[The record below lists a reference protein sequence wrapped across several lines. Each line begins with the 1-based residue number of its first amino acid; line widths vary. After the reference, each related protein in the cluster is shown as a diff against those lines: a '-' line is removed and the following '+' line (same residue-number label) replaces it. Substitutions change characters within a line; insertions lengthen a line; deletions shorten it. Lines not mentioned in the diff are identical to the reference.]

1 MVQYDKYM
9 SYKEDFSMKNKRVVS
24 LLMAVILMLT
34 LLPATPASAKA
45 KTKLSAKSITMTV
58 GDTKTIKLLNSKK
71 GAVWSRENSNIN
83 IISETKKK
91 VKIKAVE
98 EGKSIVYALVGKK
111 EYKCKITIKE
121 KEKPKNTNTPKP
133 TNKPTPEPET
143 IPDITTTSEPEDKKY
158 ISNFTIPEQEIYN
171 GNEVSISISNTET
184 TDRGIN
190 IEFTYVNNSDKDYSM
205 SAHEYAVNGLMAG
218 EHLYGSDVDVPAR
231 KKAKSSILIEYEWF
245 KDAEITDFKK
255 LEVMFWAYYNS
266 FKEWESGKISIS
278 TNKDDGKTYIPSG
291 NKIYSD
297 ENMEL
302 NYISN
307 DKNTYKFCLKNR
319 TQFEKSWTLS
329 NCSINDWAYDLGS
342 CKYDLYSEPVLD
354 GCYTIF
360 ELVIDDDFLN
370 YNNIKEINNIEFDL
384 EFEYGI
390 KSDKIR
396 LDINNGTVSASIISK
411 PSITPT
417 LTPIQT
423 PEPVITSKP
432 EPTIAP
438 QPTATSKPIIPMPV
452 PTVEPKPTVAP
463 VEYNVEILA
472 EYTLSQNFS
481 KYKKH
486 FIVIKNNSSETVDIV
501 SSSLAYMLDGT
512 MVGAANSKLYA
523 LGAGCISVLYEMF
536 ETDNEIGY
544 YETQINPSP
553 SKIYKS
559 VIQDLSYIQNDI
571 EKGAVFQVTN
581 NGDDAAEFVKG
592 YVLFFQGDKLV
603 DYKDRYFTNN
613 ENEISPGETISKQ
626 ITTYEDF
633 NRVEFYLTG
642 RK

>member
-1 MVQYDKYM
+1 
-9 SYKEDFSMKNKRVVS
+9 MKNKRVVS

-34 LLPATPASAKA
+34 LLPVTPANAKV

-71 GAVWSRENSNIN
+71 GAVWSRENSNIS

-133 TNKPTPEPET
+133 TNKPTPKPET
-143 IPDITTTSEPEDKKY
+143 IPDITPTLEPENEKY
-158 ISNFTIPEQEIYN
+158 ISNFTIPEQKIYN
-171 GNEVSISISNTET
+171 GNGVSVNVDSVEKTATDVNIWFSVENNSDIEYSVYPRQYAINNLMAGGNNYSPYDIPIGKKAKFSISIEKKWLKDNEIEEIKKIDIYFTFYHDYKTNWDTET
-184 TDRGIN
+184 ITIK
-190 IEFTYVNNSDKDYSM
+190 T
-205 SAHEYAVNGLMAG
+205 
-218 EHLYGSDVDVPAR
+218 
-231 KKAKSSILIEYEWF
+231 SS
-245 KDAEITDFKK
+245 
-255 LEVMFWAYYNS
+255 
-266 FKEWESGKISIS
+266 
-278 TNKDDGKTYIPSG
+278 DDGIYYIPKG
-291 NKIYSD
+291 KEIYSD
-297 ENMEL
+297 ENILLYLLSNSER
-302 NYISN
+302 NYR
-307 DKNTYKFCLKNR
+307 FCLKSNL
-319 TQFEKSWTLS
+319 TESNYWS
-329 NCSINDWAYDLGS
+329 IENCSINDWVYDLGS
-342 CKYDLYSEPVLD
+342 CKYDLFAEPIISNKYS
-354 GCYTIF
+354 IF
-360 ELVIDDDFLN
+360 NLIIDEDFIN
-370 YNNIKEINNIEFDL
+370 KNEIKSIKNIEFEID
-384 EFEYGI
+384 FGNDI
-390 KSDKIR
+390 KSDKIK
-396 LDINNGTVSASIISK
+396 LDIKDGTVSASIISK
-411 PSITPT
+411 PGTTPT
-417 LTPIQT
+417 LAPIQT

-438 QPTATSKPIIPMPV
+438 QPTATSKPIIPTPA

-463 VEYNVEILA
+463 AEYNVEILA

-486 FIVIKNNSSETVDIV
+486 FIVIKNNSSETVDVV

-581 NGDDAAEFVKG
+581 NGDDAAKFVKG

-633 NRVEFYLTG
+633 NRVEFYLIG